1 MVVVTSQVPGGG
13 EHHVQHAST
22 VGDGPDSELEFVE
35 VIDADEG
42 GGPKSHG

>member
-1 MVVVTSQVPGGG
+1 MLLLGWLPFRFGVIEECKADV
-13 EHHVQHAST
+13 
-22 VGDGPDSELEFVE
+22 VE